1 MAARSIFLL
10 SISLIILFLVPH
22 GTRGEGDP
30 VAGEAIYRQLCA
42 PCHGF
47 RGDGGEGYRGGFTP
61 HSRVLADKEYVKSLP
76 DEYLIYVIQK
86 GGVAVGKSN
95 QMPAWEKR
103 LDLEQ
108 TKDIIA
114 HIRSLR

>member
-1 MAARSIFLL
+1 MKAIPFFAF
-10 SISLIILFLVPH
+10 SISLAIILLVPH
-22 GTRGEGDP
+22 GARGEGDP
-30 VAGEAIYRQLCA
+30 VAGEEIYRRLCA

-47 RGDGGEGYRGGFTP
+47 HGDGGEGYRGGFTP
-61 HSRVLADKEYVKSLP
+61 HTPILADKEYVNNLP

-95 QMPAWEKR
+95 QMPAWEKS
-103 LDLEQ
+103 LNVEQ

-114 HIRSLR
+114 HIRRLR